1 MKKING
7 TWFEFRHFGV
17 PEGKYFNPFLMTFTP
32 EQWVA
37 MIEDIAGLGM
47 EYLVLMCS
55 ALDVK
60 TFYKSE
66 LFEEYPITCKNL
78 LGLTLETCDRL
89 NLKAFVS
96 NDCVGAWQYP
106 DNMITDPEIC
116 RRRAAITEEIAGLF
130 GHHKS
135 FYGWYWTNEAEIY
148 PYYKEEFIKYV
159 NINSE
164 MAHRLTPGKKT
175 LIAPYGTFRVKT
187 DDTYLDQLSRLD
199 VDIIAYQDEI
209 GVRKSNIEWTPKYFE
224 SLRKA
229 HDKVGRSKIWAD
241 MEVFQFE
248 GPIYTSALLPAPFER
263 IKAQLHGIQDFVDEV
278 MIFEYPGLFSRPGS
292 IASMGK
298 SQEKLY
304 TDYKA
309 YLDSIKDQ
317 L

>member
-1 MKKING
+1 M
-7 TWFEFRHFGV
+7 
-17 PEGKYFNPFLMTFTP
+17 
-32 EQWVA
+32 
-37 MIEDIAGLGM
+37 
-47 EYLVLMCS
+47 
-55 ALDVK
+55 
-60 TFYKSE
+60 
-66 LFEEYPITCKNL
+66 
-78 LGLTLETCDRL
+78 
-89 NLKAFVS
+89 
-96 NDCVGAWQYP
+96 
-106 DNMITDPEIC
+106 
-116 RRRAAITEEIAGLF
+116 
-130 GHHKS
+130 
-135 FYGWYWTNEAEIY
+135 
-148 PYYKEEFIKYV
+148 
-159 NINSE
+159 
-164 MAHRLTPGKKT
+164 
-175 LIAPYGTFRVKT
+175 IAPYGTFRVKT

-263 IKAQLHGIQDFVDEV
+263 IKAQLQGIQDFVDEV